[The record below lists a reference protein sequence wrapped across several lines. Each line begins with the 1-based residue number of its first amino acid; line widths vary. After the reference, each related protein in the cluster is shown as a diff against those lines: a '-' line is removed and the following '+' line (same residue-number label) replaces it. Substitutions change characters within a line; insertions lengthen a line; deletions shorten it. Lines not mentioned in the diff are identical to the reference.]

1 MSLTYIREYA
11 EDGGIFS
18 EADAQPGSALTELM
32 DRDRPSVKVA
42 FELVAALGDI
52 LAIAEEDGEKHGD
65 PKIGMVRV
73 DANGN
78 IALED
83 FRDNRRTTRA
93 PEPKPAGPP
102 SDIYGL
108 GVLLHALLN
117 TSPFGRVPKEED
129 AHDEAI
135 VKKVMESAWGP
146 AEGQDWTQEL
156 KEFIVTMMAH
166 DPSQRPSADDVAE
179 VLGNAADSLE
189 GDSLGQWGFKSVKAH
204 ATQASAPSKSAPAEE
219 LEEVRSVHR
228 ASRTPM
234 HSLDDEPETELAAPT
249 TQRMG
254 EEELGGPLQI
264 GLDAS
269 LDETVLDSPASADDY
284 LGMAH
289 ETKIDALP
297 VAPMNEDSQSIH
309 EQETVLGRNLL
320 KESADTFER
329 KGQAPAQ
336 TVDTAPITKTTP
348 ALEETLAANPSPQG
362 IIKGPAIPPPPTGAR
377 SPEAKQSGSKFGLIA
392 GLALLLGVGAYVSQQ
407 SKEDEN
413 VSVSQQNK
421 EDENASDQKGEL
433 PGPIV
438 EEGSEGEKTEDTAV
452 APTDLDDR
460 APEATKAPVEP
471 KPELRQ
477 PAPSSKP
484 KPATRAS
491 SPAPPAPKA
500 TPAPSPKPKHNP
512 TPQPAPVAAP
522 ATAAPVASPP
532 PYRIRLEIKGEDR
545 RITCGD
551 GQGPEVTG
559 ILNLT
564 FDSTQYCRIEID
576 GGMGILNVAA
586 SGTYSCIKSGQVR
599 CSKTR

>member
-93 PEPKPAGPP
+93 PEPKPVGPP

-117 TSPFGRVPKEED
+117 TSPFGRIPKEED

-189 GDSLGQWGFKSVKAH
+189 GESLGQWGFKSVKAH
-204 ATQASAPSKSAPAEE
+204 ATQASARSKSAPAEE
-219 LEEVRSVHR
+219 LEGVRSVQR
-228 ASRTPM
+228 TSRTPM
-234 HSLDDEPETELAAPT
+234 PSLDDDPETELAAPT

-297 VAPMNEDSQSIH
+297 VAPMNEESQSIH
-309 EQETVLGRNLL
+309 EQETVVGRNLL

-362 IIKGPAIPPPPTGAR
+362 IIKGPAIPPPPTGER

-413 VSVSQQNK
+413 
-421 EDENASDQKGEL
+421 ASDQKVEL

-452 APTDLDDR
+452 APTELDDQ
-460 APEATKAPVEP
+460 ASEATKAPVEP

-500 TPAPSPKPKHNP
+500 TPAPSPKPKPKPKPNAAP
-512 TPQPAPVAAP
+512 KPAPVAAPATAAP

-551 GQGPEVTG
+551 GQRPEVTG